1 MTADAGALDVAAKE
15 LGVVVVVGVEGV
27 VVAVLRVVTK

>member
-15 LGVVVVVGVEGV
+15 LGVVVVVGV
-27 VVAVLRVVTK
+27 VVTIDELVDGV